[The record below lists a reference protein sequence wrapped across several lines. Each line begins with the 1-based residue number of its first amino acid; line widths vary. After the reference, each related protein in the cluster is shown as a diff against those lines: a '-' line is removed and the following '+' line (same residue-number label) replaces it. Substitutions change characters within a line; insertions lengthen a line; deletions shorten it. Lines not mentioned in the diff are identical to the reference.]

1 MRHLGSKAAGGGRGS
16 SVRFGPKPHCS
27 VPGGPHRA
35 RAEKPNLGPEPA
47 VEETQMAGGGQRAR
61 RGKWWKCWR
70 CCGATDP
77 QVHRGPPLP
86 KHHALSWT
94 QAGSREMGP
103 GIPRSLLGP
112 RQEEED
118 SPTATGLD
126 CDPGGPDHRALGQT
140 NALCLLS
147 HSNYCLQMGTLF
159 QPSHCSMHLAV
170 ITHDHFRLE
179 CFMADIY
186 LEKLIF
192 AIMLTWLLLAD
203 MASAPQLLPIV

>member
-1 MRHLGSKAAGGGRGS
+1 M
-16 SVRFGPKPHCS
+16 V
-27 VPGGPHRA
+27 
-35 RAEKPNLGPEPA
+35 
-47 VEETQMAGGGQRAR
+47 
-61 RGKWWKCWR
+61 
-70 CCGATDP
+70 
-77 QVHRGPPLP
+77 
-86 KHHALSWT
+86 
-94 QAGSREMGP
+94 P
-103 GIPRSLLGP
+103 GIPHSLLGP

-126 CDPGGPDHRALGQT
+126 RDPGRPDHRALGQT

-170 ITHDHFRLE
+170 ITHDQIFRLE
-179 CFMADIY
+179 CFMSDIY

-192 AIMLTWLLLAD
+192 AIKFTWLLLAD